1 MPSLI
6 PPCHL
11 EKVIDMRKFFVF
23 ATLVFAHFAFSTLIF
38 DILLLPLQFL
48 VMYHFC
54 PMWGKTK
61 MKMMNFCFAFV
72 PFVVVLV
79 LVLPLNG
86 RE

>member
-1 MPSLI
+1 VDQI
-6 PPCHL
+6 R
-11 EKVIDMRKFFVF
+11 ENFVF
-23 ATLVFAHFAFSTLIF
+23 ATLVAHFAFATLNF
-38 DILLLPLQFL
+38 DILLLPRQFL

-61 MKMMNFCFAFV
+61 MKMMSFCFAFA
-72 PFVVVLV
+72 PFVVVSV